1 MNPELDIL
9 IVEDEPGQREMLAG
23 FLENEGHRVSMAECG
38 RAALDL
44 LAGETFDLMVLD
56 YRMPDMNGIAVL
68 EQARRIDPEIDI
80 VMVTAYGTIENAV
93 KAMKAGASD
102 YLTKPIDL
110 EELTLLIERIAA
122 HRSILR
128 ENDMLRQHIET
139 LIPHID
145 TIQYRSPVMAEL
157 IQSAAKIAQSPS
169 TVLITGETGT
179 GKELL
184 ARLIHGLSSRHN
196 RPFVAINCAAIPE
209 GLIESELFGHEKGA
223 FTGAV
228 QRKIGRFEQAN
239 GGTLF
244 LDEIGE
250 MTPAVQVKLLRFLQ
264 EREICRVGGERTIRV
279 DVRIICATH
288 ADLMKQVEKGLFR
301 QDLLYRIQVLP
312 LEIPPLRERRED
324 IPVLIDHFVE
334 RFAGKNRKPIPSVS
348 REAYRLLY
356 QYDYPGNVRELENI
370 IERAV
375 VICDGAHI
383 TAADLPFQQPTRN
396 AHPEM
401 SADLPEL
408 PLQEALSRL
417 ERKMIEQAMAR
428 TDNNQSRAADL
439 LGLSERMLRYKLKK
453 SGFRRVP

>member
-1 MNPELDIL
+1 MNQQLDIL

-23 FLENEGHRVSMAECG
+23 FLEKEGHRVSMAEG
-38 RAALDL
+38 GKTALEL
-44 LAGETFDLMVLD
+44 LARETFDLMVLD

-68 EQARRIDPEIDI
+68 EQAREIDPQTDV
-80 VMVTAYGTIENAV
+80 VMVTAYGTIANAV
-93 KAMKAGASD
+93 QAMKAGASD

-110 EELTLLIERIAA
+110 EELTLLLERIAA
-122 HRSILR
+122 HRSLLR
-128 ENDMLRQHIET
+128 ENDMLRLHIET

-145 TIQYRSPVMAEL
+145 AIRYQSPVMADL

-184 ARLIHGLSSRHN
+184 ARLIHGLSSRRN

-228 QRKIGRFEQAN
+228 QRKIGRFEQAD

-250 MTPAVQVKLLRFLQ
+250 MALGVQVKLLRFLQ

-288 ADLMKQVEKGLFR
+288 ADLMKRVEKGLFR

-312 LEIPPLRERRED
+312 LEIPPLRQRRED
-324 IPVLIDHFVE
+324 IPVLVDHFVG
-334 RFAGKNRKPIPSVS
+334 RFAAKNRKPIPTVS
-348 REAYRLLY
+348 REANRLLY

-383 TAADLPFQQPTRN
+383 TAADLPFQQATRKT
-396 AHPEM
+396 HG
-401 SADLPEL
+401 SISGDLPEI
-408 PLQEALSRL
+408 PLQEALLRL
-417 ERKMIEQAMAR
+417 ERQLIEQAMAR
-428 TDNNQSRAADL
+428 ADRNQSRAAAL

-453 SGFRRVP
+453 SKFRKP

>member
-1 MNPELDIL
+1 MSPQLDIL

-23 FLENEGHRVSMAECG
+23 FLEGQRHRVSMAECG
-38 RAALDL
+38 RAALEL
-44 LAGETFDLMVLD
+44 VTRKTFDLMVLD

-68 EQARRIDPEIDI
+68 EQARQIDPQIDV

-93 KAMKAGASD
+93 EAMKAGASE

-145 TIQYRSPVMAEL
+145 TIRYQSPVMAEL

-184 ARLIHGLSSRHN
+184 ARLIHGLSSRRN

-228 QRKIGRFEQAN
+228 QRKIGRIEQAE

-250 MTPAVQVKLLRFLQ
+250 MTPGVQVKLLRFLQ

-288 ADLMKQVEKGLFR
+288 ADLMKRVEKGLFR

-312 LEIPPLRERRED
+312 LDIPPLRQRRED
-324 IPVLIDHFVE
+324 IPVLVDHFVE
-334 RFAGKNRKPIPSVS
+334 RFAAKNRKPIPSVT
-348 REAYRLLY
+348 REASRLLY

-383 TAADLPFQQPTRN
+383 TAADLPFQQTSRSG
-396 AHPEM
+396 HPDT
-401 SADLPEL
+401 SGDLPAL
-408 PLQEALSRL
+408 PLQDALLAL
-417 ERKMIEQAMAR
+417 ERHMIEQAMTRA
-428 TDNNQSRAADL
+428 DNNQSRAAAL

-453 SGFRRVP
+453 SGLRKA